1 MMISKITKM
10 FDELIEIY
18 QKFSYEILFNIFKS
32 FQIVK
37 HEMLHLRREIHD

>member
-1 MMISKITKM
+1 MVMMISKITKM

-32 FQIVK
+32 FQILGAVWSG
-37 HEMLHLRREIHD
+37 LQ